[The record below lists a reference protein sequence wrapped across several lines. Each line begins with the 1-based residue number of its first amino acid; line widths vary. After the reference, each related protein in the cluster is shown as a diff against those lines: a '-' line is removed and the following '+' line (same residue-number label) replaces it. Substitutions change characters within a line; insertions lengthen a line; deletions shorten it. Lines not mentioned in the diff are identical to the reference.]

1 MRIKKYTAKSMKEAL
16 LQIKAELGED
26 AMILKTAKLSKG
38 LFGLSGQEEIEVTAG
53 VDDESPGKRPPEFA
67 PLRLGDPA
75 GAKPGETG
83 LYGRPRTQTT
93 LAADPLPPL
102 SPLPQDNASEQ
113 LASLPPNVRPYF
125 PPRQPSSY
133 QRPLE
138 PQFPDPSLQNAR
150 PMAAPTSMPMSAQT
164 STPAPTRRFPT
175 VKRSPDEIAELKADV
190 HELKD
195 LVKSVLTS
203 ASSPILTHRDEAGVT
218 TAGDMEWD
226 AFVKRLTDA
235 EVKPEIA
242 RKLVNSIRGGLQITD
257 AELEDKLFNALSE
270 QFPVSGPLKLK
281 KDAPLVVAFVGPTG
295 SGKTTTLAKLAAYC
309 CMNKSK
315 KVSIITADTYR
326 IAAIEQIRTFADI
339 VNVGLQIVFSPD
351 EVPDAL
357 AECEDSDVVFV
368 DNAGRSQRDK
378 EHMEELRLLMDMLRP
393 DETHLVLSAT
403 TKDSDLLDMVH
414 RYRNI
419 KVNRLLFTKLDETT
433 RLGNI
438 FNVVSDLG
446 IPVSYFTAGQ
456 SVPDDI
462 EVAQAGKFV
471 KRLMEGRAR

>member
-1 MRIKKYTAKSMKEAL
+1 MRIKKYVAKNMKEAL

-26 AMILKTAKLSKG
+26 AMILKTNKLQKG
-38 LFGLSGQEEIEVTAG
+38 GLLGLGGSDEIEVTAG
-53 VDDESPGKRPPEFA
+53 VDDEAPAPGKRPPEFG
-67 PLRLGDPA
+67 PIRLGDQGA
-75 GAKPGETG
+75 AKPGGGGIG
-83 LYGRPRTQTT
+83 LYGPPPRSAQS
-93 LAADPLPPL
+93 LASDPMSPPQSSLPP
-102 SPLPQDNASEQ
+102 SETSEPLA
-113 LASLPPNVRPYF
+113 LPPNVRPYF
-125 PPRQPSSY
+125 QPRQPSV
-133 QRPLE
+133 RTAE
-138 PQFPDPSLQNAR
+138 PQFAQSSQSAQ
-150 PMAAPTSMPMSAQT
+150 AAPPRQFS
-164 STPAPTRRFPT
+164 T
-175 VKRSPDEIAELKADV
+175 VKRSPDEIAALKADI

-195 LVKSVLTS
+195 LVKNVLTS
-203 ASSPILTHRDEAGVT
+203 ASAHIMSAPKDESGVT

-235 EVKPEIA
+235 EVKPDIA

-257 AELEDKLFNALSE
+257 AELEEKLFNALSE
-270 QFPVSGPLKLK
+270 HFPVSGPLKLK

-315 KVSIITADTYR
+315 RVSIITADTYR
-326 IAAIEQIRTFADI
+326 IAAIEQIRAFADI

-351 EVPDAL
+351 EMQAAL
-357 AECEDSDVVFV
+357 EECSDSDVIFV
-368 DNAGRSQRDK
+368 DNAGRSQRNK
-378 EHMEELRLLMDMLRP
+378 EHMEELRLLMDVLRP

-446 IPVSYFTAGQ
+446 IPVSYFTVGQ

-462 EVAQAGKFV
+462 ELADEVKFV
-471 KRLMEGRAR
+471 KRLMEGRVR

>member
-1 MRIKKYTAKSMKEAL
+1 MRIKKYVAKSMKEAL

-26 AMILKTAKLSKG
+26 AMILKTSKLQKG
-38 LFGLSGQEEIEVTAG
+38 GLLGLGGSDEIEVTAG
-53 VDDESPGKRPPEFA
+53 VDDEAPGKRPPEFG
-67 PLRLGDPA
+67 PIRLGDVV
-75 GAKPGETG
+75 GAANPGGGIG
-83 LYGRPRTQTT
+83 LYGPPRAQS
-93 LAADPLPPL
+93 LAADPM
-102 SPLPQDNASEQ
+102 SPLQQQLQQSPPEPSEQ
-113 LASLPPNVRPYF
+113 SAPPPPNVRPYF
-125 PPRQPSSY
+125 PPRLPRPSEQP
-133 QRPLE
+133 
-138 PQFPDPSLQNAR
+138 F
-150 PMAAPTSMPMSAQT
+150 AASPAQSAQ
-164 STPAPTRRFPT
+164 SAPPSRFPH
-175 VKRSPDEIAELKADV
+175 KRSPDEIADLKADV
-190 HELKD
+190 RELKD
-195 LVKSVLTS
+195 LVKNVLTS
-203 ASSPILTHRDEAGVT
+203 ASSHLLSASRDEAGVT

-257 AELEDKLFNALSE
+257 AELEEKLFDALSE

-281 KDAPLVVAFVGPTG
+281 KDAPVVVAFVGPTG

-315 KVSIITADTYR
+315 RVSIITADTYR
-326 IAAIEQIRTFADI
+326 IAAIEQIKTFADI

-351 EVPDAL
+351 EVPGALDA
-357 AECEDSDVVFV
+357 CGDSDVIFV

-378 EHMEELRLLMDMLRP
+378 EHMEELRVLMDVLRP

-446 IPVSYFTAGQ
+446 IPVSYFTVGQ

-462 EVAQAGKFV
+462 ELAQAGKFV
-471 KRLMEGRAR
+471 KRLMEGRVR

>member
-1 MRIKKYTAKSMKEAL
+1 MHIKKFRAKSMKEAL
-16 LQIKAELGED
+16 VQIKAELGDE
-26 AMILKTAKLSKG
+26 AMILSHNKVPKG
-38 LFGLSGQEEIEVTAG
+38 LFGGSEEIEVTAG
-53 VDDESPGKRPPEFA
+53 VDDEPFGAGKKPPLSDFG
-67 PLRLGDPA
+67 PIRLDA
-75 GAKPGETG
+75 AKSGGPG
-83 LYGRPRTQTT
+83 LYGPPRPQPT
-93 LAADPLPPL
+93 LAAEQPQSMPPEEA
-102 SPLPQDNASEQ
+102 PGP
-113 LASLPPNVRPYF
+113 LPPNVRPYF
-125 PPRQPSSY
+125 PPRLTPRPSEQPFAASPGQSA
-133 QRPLE
+133 QP
-138 PQFPDPSLQNAR
+138 
-150 PMAAPTSMPMSAQT
+150 AAPQSRFSA
-164 STPAPTRRFPT
+164 
-175 VKRSPDEIAELKADV
+175 KRTPDEIAELKADV

-195 LVKSVLTS
+195 LVKNVLTS
-203 ASSPILTHRDEAGVT
+203 ASPRILSASRDDAGVT

-257 AELEDKLFNALSE
+257 AELEEKLFDALSE

-281 KDAPLVVAFVGPTG
+281 KDAPVVVAFVGPTG

-315 KVSIITADTYR
+315 RVSIITADTYR
-326 IAAIEQIRTFADI
+326 IAAIEQIKTFADI

-351 EVPDAL
+351 DMQAAL
-357 AECEDSDVVFV
+357 EACGDSDVIFV
-368 DNAGRSQRDK
+368 DNAGRSQRNK
-378 EHMEELRLLMDMLRP
+378 EHMEELRLLMDVLRP

-446 IPVSYFTAGQ
+446 IPVSYFTVGQ

-462 EVAQAGKFV
+462 ELAQAGKFV
-471 KRLMEGRAR
+471 KRLMEGRVR

>member
-1 MRIKKYTAKSMKEAL
+1 MRIKTYKAKTVKEAYQL
-16 LQIKAELGED
+16 IREELGD
-26 AMILKTAKLSKG
+26 NATVLKTNKLKNG
-38 LFGLSGQEEIEVTAG
+38 LFGGSEEYEVTAS
-53 VDDESPGKRPPEFA
+53 VEDDLPGPGKRPAAPEFG
-67 PLRLGDPA
+67 PIRLGGVSA
-75 GAKPGETG
+75 AKPGDIG
-83 LYGRPRTQTT
+83 LYGPPARAQQST
-93 LAADPLPPL
+93 LATDQPP
-102 SPLPQDNASEQ
+102 
-113 LASLPPNVRPYF
+113 SLPPNVRPWY
-125 PPRQPSSY
+125 PPQLPSSG
-133 QRPLE
+133 Q
-138 PQFPDPSLQNAR
+138 
-150 PMAAPTSMPMSAQT
+150 SAQT
-164 STPAPTRRFPT
+164 AAAPPPTTVPQSRFAP
-175 VKRSPDEIAELKADV
+175 KRSPDEIAELKADV

-203 ASSPILTHRDEAGVT
+203 ASARPIVAHQDEAGVT

-257 AELEDKLFNALSE
+257 AELEEKLFDALSE
-270 QFPVSGPLKLK
+270 QFPVSGPLKLR
-281 KDAPLVVAFVGPTG
+281 KDSPLVVAFVGPTG

-309 CMNKSK
+309 RLNNKS
-315 KVSIITADTYR
+315 VSIITADTYR
-326 IAAIEQIRTFADI
+326 IAAYEQIRAFADI
-339 VNVGLQIVFSPD
+339 VNVRLQIVFSPD
-351 EVPDAL
+351 EMNGAL
-357 AECEDSDVVFV
+357 EECGDSDVIFV

-378 EHMEELRLLMDMLRP
+378 DHMEELRLMMDVLRP

-403 TKDSDLLDMVH
+403 TKDSDLLDMVN

-446 IPVSYFTAGQ
+446 IPVSYFTVGQ

-462 EVAQAGKFV
+462 ELAQAGKFV
-471 KRLMEGRAR
+471 KRLMGGRAK

>member
-26 AMILKTAKLSKG
+26 AMILKTTKLQKGG
-38 LFGLSGQEEIEVTAG
+38 LFGLGSGSEEIEVTAG
-53 VDDESPGKRPPEFA
+53 VEDDDAQALGLGGKRPPDFA
-67 PLRLGDPA
+67 PLRLGDGG
-75 GAKPGETG
+75 GAMPGDPG
-83 LYGRPRTQTT
+83 LYGRPRTQSP
-93 LAADPLPPL
+93 LAADPIQPMQQMSSMSQEQAEPL
-102 SPLPQDNASEQ
+102 TLPQ
-113 LASLPPNVRPYF
+113 NVRPYF
-125 PPRQPSSY
+125 PPRQPA
-133 QRPLE
+133 RPPE
-138 PQFPDPSLQNAR
+138 PQF
-150 PMAAPTSMPMSAQT
+150 AQ
-164 STPAPTRRFPT
+164 SGQGAQPQSPPNRFSN
-175 VKRSPDEIAELKADV
+175 VGKRTPDEIADLKADV
-190 HELKD
+190 RELKD

-203 ASSPILTHRDEAGVT
+203 ASPRILSAQRDETGVT
-218 TAGDMEWD
+218 TAGDMEWN

-242 RKLVNSIRGGLQITD
+242 GKLVNSIRGGLQITD
-257 AELEDKLFNALSE
+257 AELEEKLINALSE

-281 KDAPLVVAFVGPTG
+281 KDSPLVVAFVGPTG

-326 IAAIEQIRTFADI
+326 IAAIEQIRAFADI

-351 EVPDAL
+351 EVPGAL
-357 AECEDSDVVFV
+357 AECEDSDVIFV

-378 EHMEELRLLMDMLRP
+378 EHMEELRLLIDVLRP

-446 IPVSYFTAGQ
+446 IPVSYFTVGQ

-462 EVAQAGKFV
+462 VLAQAGNFV
-471 KRLMEGRAR
+471 KWLMEGRAR

>member
-16 LQIKAELGED
+16 LQIRAELGED
-26 AMILKTAKLSKG
+26 AMILKTAKLQKG
-38 LFGLSGQEEIEVTAG
+38 ILGLGGPDEIEVTAG
-53 VDDESPGKRPPEFA
+53 IDDDAVSAAAGAGKRQPEF
-67 PLRLGDPA
+67 PPILPRVPGDS
-75 GAKPGETG
+75 GARPSDPG
-83 LYGRPRTQTT
+83 LYGRPRTSQSA
-93 LAADPLPPL
+93 LAADPMPVSSEPPESL
-102 SPLPQDNASEQ
+102 ALPQ
-113 LASLPPNVRPYF
+113 NVRPYF
-125 PPRQPSSY
+125 PPRQPSQY
-133 QRPLE
+133 GRPPE
-138 PQFPDPSLQNAR
+138 PAQSAPRTPTRQFPA
-150 PMAAPTSMPMSAQT
+150 
-164 STPAPTRRFPT
+164 
-175 VKRSPDEIAELKADV
+175 VKRTPDEIAELKADV

-203 ASSPILTHRDEAGVT
+203 ASSPILSAPRDESGVT
-218 TAGDMEWD
+218 TAGDREWD

-257 AELEDKLFNALSE
+257 AELEEKLIDALSE

-281 KDAPLVVAFVGPTG
+281 KDSPLIVAFVGPTG

-326 IAAIEQIRTFADI
+326 IAAIEQIKTFADI

-351 EVPDAL
+351 EVPAAL
-357 AECEDSDVVFV
+357 AECGDSDVIFV

-378 EHMEELRLLMDMLRP
+378 EHMEELRIMIDVLRP

-446 IPVSYFTAGQ
+446 IPVSYFTVGQ

-462 EVAQAGKFV
+462 ELAQAGKFV